1 MIDYYRKGVHDYMF
15 FNKERDNKFAL
26 RKYKDG
32 RTESKLIGATVM
44 ALALA
49 VTNSPVFAD
58 VVTNN
63 GGPLTPVS
71 DTTKVSS
78 DAGATFTADDQSGKT
93 VKVDA
98 VLESGTT
105 APTKANHSDG
115 EADGSDTLT
124 AKSKATINYKLES
137 DKSILETK
145 EKETGSTTIAT
156 PYDKKGIAYDA
167 DGKEYRESTVTKTGD
182 TVSENTEKKDTLE
195 VNGKVYEYVRSE
207 VENADG
213 LAYDKTTFNDIEA
226 SVSPEG
232 LHSKLG
238 EVDYTKTTGRVYLV
252 EETTDGHYGKF
263 VLAESGVSS
272 DEDAAEKWRAGQ
284 SGAKDFTKENVTLQK
299 GDTILVMDKDTYA
312 VSTTTKH
319 KRGKNSYEKTYAA
332 VDVTAEKDEN
342 DMRDITYALSREDV
356 ASLLDIGED
365 GIFGT
370 ADDVEKRFDTNNP
383 NDRRDV
389 LTFDLSGREDK
400 KSKLLPHTPDPDLTK
415 ISESDAFKDL
425 YAAHYKIID
434 FLLSKAEKQSDI
446 EALNQAKTKID
457 TKVASLVQLAKEK
470 NLRMGLTNGK
480 LSFYSLDDDTTIGSN
495 DLTDIETEI
504 RYGLDGI
511 LDALPSIEKHEPLS
525 DATESE
531 LSANSINHNPDEP
544 VRVRKEVTK
553 RYYSEGGL
561 NVSTITHFR
570 RPDGS
575 YQAWDEEEMES
586 TENISMSGVPADP
599 KAAVSISDDKR
610 TVTLTKTERVFHD
623 LDSTGVMPEDS
634 TVTYT
639 SNLENHEIITPVRA
653 YKVMGDEKP
662 VVNHYYN
669 VKITEERKG
678 EERTTK
684 QGSVSVKHV
693 TVDGK
698 QLKVENVTENAVL
711 ETETTVDSYSGATKV
726 DSRTETKTNVVTYDT
741 ADKQYPTLKDAE
753 TGFTYEYV
761 GLKQGSP
768 AANGNVVEGNTEVVY
783 EYRLV
788 SEEEK
793 TPSKSEVKKTGSV
806 DVKHATTDG
815 KELKVEHVKE
825 NVPLEYEDTYV
836 TSSNG
841 VKVSER
847 KDTRKVTETY
857 DTADKQYPTLKDAET
872 GFTYEYVGLKQGSS
886 ATNGNVV
893 EGNTEVVYEY
903 RLVSSEEKTPS
914 KSEVKKTGSVDVK
927 HVVVNLDGSE
937 KLLKAAEV
945 IKNNVPLEYEDTYVT
960 SSNGVKISERKDTRK
975 VTETYD
981 TADKQYPTLK
991 DETTGLVYKYV
1002 GVAPGSAQP
1011 SGDVT
1016 EGEHHVIYNYVLDKV
1031 EDSTPT
1037 VTETKGSVV
1046 VKYVDNNGNEIK
1058 NAENVLSDVV
1068 VKVTKTYTIKSGEV
1082 VLDSRIEKDEKNV
1095 SYDTSVH
1102 KLATINK
1109 DGHTYVLRGVL
1120 GVSEKYNNTTE
1131 ENGKVKP
1138 GVATIVYEYVL
1149 QSKESER
1156 GVPGTPEVHEK
1167 PEYNGGAVPLDPPVV
1182 TIPEYD
1188 KPIGIPGTPEIYDKP
1203 EYNGGVN
1210 PINPPVLDIPEHK
1223 ELIGGAIVPPE
1234 VHEKPEY
1241 NGGVVPLDPPVV
1253 TIPEY
1258 KEPIGVSG
1266 TPEIHEKPEYNI
1278 PEEQRKVEQPNKEL
1292 PPVPQKQLPNT
1303 GDTSMFVSASG
1314 IVLMGI
1320 GALAKSKRKK

>member
-1 MIDYYRKGVHDYMF
+1 M
-15 FNKERDNKFAL
+15 
-26 RKYKDG
+26 
-32 RTESKLIGATVM
+32 
-44 ALALA
+44 
-49 VTNSPVFAD
+49 
-58 VVTNN
+58 
-63 GGPLTPVS
+63 
-71 DTTKVSS
+71 
-78 DAGATFTADDQSGKT
+78 
-93 VKVDA
+93 
-98 VLESGTT
+98 
-105 APTKANHSDG
+105 
-115 EADGSDTLT
+115 
-124 AKSKATINYKLES
+124 
-137 DKSILETK
+137 
-145 EKETGSTTIAT
+145 
-156 PYDKKGIAYDA
+156 
-167 DGKEYRESTVTKTGD
+167 
-182 TVSENTEKKDTLE
+182 
-195 VNGKVYEYVRSE
+195 
-207 VENADG
+207 
-213 LAYDKTTFNDIEA
+213 
-226 SVSPEG
+226 
-232 LHSKLG
+232 
-238 EVDYTKTTGRVYLV
+238 
-252 EETTDGHYGKF
+252 
-263 VLAESGVSS
+263 
-272 DEDAAEKWRAGQ
+272 
-284 SGAKDFTKENVTLQK
+284 
-299 GDTILVMDKDTYA
+299 
-312 VSTTTKH
+312 
-319 KRGKNSYEKTYAA
+319 
-332 VDVTAEKDEN
+332 
-342 DMRDITYALSREDV
+342 
-356 ASLLDIGED
+356 
-365 GIFGT
+365 
-370 ADDVEKRFDTNNP
+370 
-383 NDRRDV
+383 
-389 LTFDLSGREDK
+389 
-400 KSKLLPHTPDPDLTK
+400 
-415 ISESDAFKDL
+415 
-425 YAAHYKIID
+425 
-434 FLLSKAEKQSDI
+434 
-446 EALNQAKTKID
+446 
-457 TKVASLVQLAKEK
+457 
-470 NLRMGLTNGK
+470 
-480 LSFYSLDDDTTIGSN
+480 
-495 DLTDIETEI
+495 
-504 RYGLDGI
+504 
-511 LDALPSIEKHEPLS
+511 
-525 DATESE
+525 
-531 LSANSINHNPDEP
+531 
-544 VRVRKEVTK
+544 
-553 RYYSEGGL
+553 
-561 NVSTITHFR
+561 
-570 RPDGS
+570 
-575 YQAWDEEEMES
+575 
-586 TENISMSGVPADP
+586 
-599 KAAVSISDDKR
+599 
-610 TVTLTKTERVFHD
+610 
-623 LDSTGVMPEDS
+623 
-634 TVTYT
+634 
-639 SNLENHEIITPVRA
+639 
-653 YKVMGDEKP
+653 
-662 VVNHYYN
+662 
-669 VKITEERKG
+669 
-678 EERTTK
+678 
-684 QGSVSVKHV
+684 
-693 TVDGK
+693 
-698 QLKVENVTENAVL
+698 
-711 ETETTVDSYSGATKV
+711 
-726 DSRTETKTNVVTYDT
+726 
-741 ADKQYPTLKDAE
+741 KDAE

-768 AANGNVVEGNTEVVY
+768 ATNGNVVEGNTEVVY

-788 SEEEK
+788 SSEEK

-806 DVKHATTDG
+806 DVKHVVVNPDG
-815 KELKVEHVKE
+815 SEKVLKAAEIIKN
-825 NVPLEYEDTYV
+825 NVPLEYEDMYV

-872 GFTYEYVGLKQGSS
+872 GFTYEYVGLKQGSP